1 MTWYRGGWCP
11 YCNIALRGFHKSL
24 PEIRAAGA
32 TLVAISPETPDNT
45 LSTAEKNHLDFE
57 VLSDH
62 GNKVAHAYGV
72 AYKIPRVIAE
82 QFKGRLDLAR
92 HNGDE
97 SGTLPLGATYVIDR
111 EGTIRYAFV
120 DADYRKRAEPSHVL
134 AAVRPGQESLSLLP
148 IPGPVLACRAGQ
160 DSAVSAIPGV
170 ASLAGTKTRARPSR
184 NRPPERRRGP
194 INHRA
199 EGDLSV
205 RHRIELL
212 ALLAPLLVAG
222 PRRDRAMPADEGN
235 EPKRMVLV
243 ELYTSQGCD
252 MCPTAEN
259 VLGALAERDPR
270 IVPIAFHVDY
280 FNDPWKDV
288 FSEPLYSQR
297 QMAYNQLYTKA
308 KNPEYGLYYTPMMMI
323 DGEQSVNGRDPAAAR
338 AAIRQALA
346 RKPAVALDV
355 RPRARAGR
363 ALRHGRR
370 QGDEPVAPGREDAA
384 LGLRR
389 APRGR
394 RRHRHPGG
402 RERGQVAGRALPG
415 SEDEI

>member
-1 MTWYRGGWCP
+1 M
-11 YCNIALRGFHKSL
+11 
-24 PEIRAAGA
+24 
-32 TLVAISPETPDNT
+32 
-45 LSTAEKNHLDFE
+45 
-57 VLSDH
+57 
-62 GNKVAHAYGV
+62 
-72 AYKIPRVIAE
+72 
-82 QFKGRLDLAR
+82 
-92 HNGDE
+92 
-97 SGTLPLGATYVIDR
+97 
-111 EGTIRYAFV
+111 
-120 DADYRKRAEPSHVL
+120 
-134 AAVRPGQESLSLLP
+134 
-148 IPGPVLACRAGQ
+148 
-160 DSAVSAIPGV
+160 
-170 ASLAGTKTRARPSR
+170 
-184 NRPPERRRGP
+184 
-194 INHRA
+194 
-199 EGDLSV
+199 

-212 ALLAPLLVAG
+212 ALLAPLLVAVA
-222 PRRDRAMPADEGN
+222 PDRAMPADEGN

-355 RPRARAGR
+355 NLALEPDGLSGTAAAKVTSRSPRAEKTPLLVCAVLREDGVVTDIPAGENAGKSLVARFPARKTKYEFIELDGKSPTTERFPFAVEPAWNRKNLRLAVFVQDKRTGAVHQAADLPWRSTRNATASNDGQGGERR
-363 ALRHGRR
+363 ALRSSFPTPRNPRR
-370 QGDEPVAPGREDAA
+370 VFKAMKTTLFATQAVLGLALGAATVMAPGMGLEAHAQDAKA
-384 LGLRR
+384 PTRTQPGLRVGEKAAR
-389 APRGR
+389 FTLEDQAGKQRSLDEFLAKGK
-394 RRHRHPGG
+394 
-402 RERGQVAGRALPG
+402 VALVFYRSA
-415 SEDEI
+415 DW